1 MTENLRNQRIPAL
14 HSTRYCVRFLSHE
27 CVIHT
32 SHDLLTEWR
41 PFLSPFFDITKKMTG
56 SPPIFCVEESPE
68 TVEQLLHHVNV
79 GSAELITLHCDIPG
93 SVVVKEPGHITIA
106 APELKTV
113 YTIEYRDTGV
123 HITYVCKHFSE
134 SASLDLLRLVRGIL
148 IGRAQTKGMKRAH
161 MSVVSLKGSGI
172 GFIGGKNSGKT
183 SFMLAFLKQFPQS
196 SFVSNDKVLLSLE
209 NAPLVFGL
217 PYAVSIGFGA
227 LECCREIPFTE
238 ERRVIDEKA
247 YYWPEE
253 LAEYLD
259 RTISPSVELSSLIHV
274 QIDPGATNLKCTEI
288 TDYHEKKEVI
298 LENVIRFSDKTT
310 PHWLLDLLDIHPDC
324 GEFVN
329 ELTRCRLLIV
339 RGNPWNGNVKQLME
353 ESNLFQK

>member
-1 MTENLRNQRIPAL
+1 MTENLRNQRLPAL
-14 HSTRYCVRFLSHE
+14 HSTQYCVRFLSHE

-41 PFLSPFFDITKKMTG
+41 PFLSPFFDIAKKMTG
-56 SPPIFCVEESPE
+56 NPPIFCVEENPE
-68 TVEQLLHHVNV
+68 TVQQLLHHVNA
-79 GSAELITLHCDIPG
+79 GNAERITLHCDIAG
-93 SVVVKEPGHITIA
+93 SMMVKEPGRITIV

-113 YTIEYRDTGV
+113 YSIEYRDTGI
-123 HITYVCKHFSE
+123 HMTYMCEHFSL

-148 IGRAQTKGMKRAH
+148 IGHAQAKGMKKAH
-161 MSVVSLKGSGI
+161 MSVVSFKGSGI

-209 NAPLVFGL
+209 NSPQVFGL
-217 PYAVSIGFGA
+217 PFAVSIGFGA
-227 LECCREIPFTE
+227 LERCKEIPFTE
-238 ERRVIDEKA
+238 KRRVIDEKA

-253 LAEYLD
+253 LAEYLG
-259 RTISPSVELSSLIHV
+259 RAISPSAKLSSLIHV
-274 QIDPGATNLKCTEI
+274 QIDPGATTLRCTEI
-288 TDYHEKKEVI
+288 TGYHEKKEVI
-298 LENVIRFSDKTT
+298 LENVIRFSDKTS

-324 GEFVN
+324 SEFVD
-329 ELTRCRLLIV
+329 ELTRCRLLSV
-339 RGNPWNGNVKQLME
+339 CGNPWNGNVKQLME